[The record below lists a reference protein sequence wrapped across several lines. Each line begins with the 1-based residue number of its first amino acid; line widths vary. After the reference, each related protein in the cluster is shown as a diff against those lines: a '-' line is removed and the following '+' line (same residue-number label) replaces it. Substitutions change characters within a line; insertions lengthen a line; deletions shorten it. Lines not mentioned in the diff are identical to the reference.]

1 MVKKAKSYESIDLE
15 TRVLSASQGELVSI
29 LFEHIILNANRAK
42 SAIHRKNFEQKAFF
56 LTKMNNI
63 LFSLKDSLIKEHYEE
78 FAQNM
83 TNIYDYC
90 LSLSLKASAE
100 NSPEKCD
107 EIIEL
112 IKIIKS
118 GWDEALQ
125 MLK

>member
-1 MVKKAKSYESIDLE
+1 M
-15 TRVLSASQGELVSI
+15 
-29 LFEHIILNANRAK
+29 
-42 SAIHRKNFEQKAFF
+42 HRKNFEQKAFF

-83 TNIYDYC
+83 ANIYDYC